1 LDSFDKNKNFNSIL
15 IFFSDLL
22 TIWYFAIQ
30 FNLKQ
35 LFMTRLLTRFG
46 LFCAV
51 AFTAISAMAQ
61 NAGTIAGTVK
71 NATTGETVAAVSVTV
86 KGTSVGTYTD
96 DKGTFRLNVS
106 QKAPYTL
113 VFSSVGFENQEQVV
127 SAGTSKVDVSLKQAF
142 TLGTEVVVA
151 ASRVAERILES
162 PVTIERVSNAT
173 IKNAPVSNYYDLLGT
188 LKGVDVN
195 IASLTF
201 KSISTRGFN
210 GSGNSRLNQFVDGMD
225 NQAPGL
231 NFSVASIIGL
241 TELDVDNIE
250 LLPGASSALYGQG
263 GMNGTVLINSKSPFK
278 YQGLSFQIKQGMNH
292 VDNKQRPLAPFKDWT
307 VRYAKKIGDRFAYKF
322 SMQYTEADD
331 WRANSN
337 QNYSRT
343 TGSPNGQTI
352 AGTRLSDPNYDGVN
366 FYGDET
372 SANLADVGAGVRSLV
387 RASLISSL
395 GQAAGAATFDNLYN
409 AAAAYPTL
417 AAYQTFLTG
426 AGGAALG
433 ANAAFLWGDRRGY
446 FNNVNVSRTGYAEQ
460 DVVDPTALNIKFQG
474 SLHYKINDNVE
485 ASFAAYNGS
494 GNTVYTG
501 SDRYSIKDFS
511 MGQYKLELKS
521 RNWYVRA
528 YTTLENSGASFNST
542 IAARYFNEKWKD
554 SRTSWFPT
562 YAATYSTILSSGASE
577 QAAHA
582 GARANAD
589 VGRPTGYLG
598 NNPMFQ
604 SLVSTPISQ
613 GGAMFLER
621 TSMRAAEGQ
630 YNLTEALGL
639 AKYDADLLV
648 GASARQ
654 FILNSQGTLF
664 ADTAGNININES
676 GAYAQLSKRFFG
688 DLLKFSVSGRYDKNE
703 NFKGRFTPRASMVVK
718 LKEDHNLRVS
728 YQTAYRFPTTQ
739 NQWINLLV
747 GGGTRLMGGLP
758 QLRKFYNFDTNPA
771 YTLASVTAF
780 GASALAGAPNPA
792 LLKVQTFSEFKP
804 ESMNSFEVGYKGL
817 VAKKLLIDF
826 YYYFGQYENFISG
839 VTVLQSNNPAAPKVT
854 DVLSSSTR
862 IAYSISTNSTQK
874 VKTSG
879 WGLSLDYLLPANF
892 SVSSS
897 IYGDQ
902 IGDLEAGFVSYF
914 NTPKMRTNVSL
925 NNSGFAFKNRLG
937 FSAIYRYQDS
947 FTYEGTFGVG
957 RVSSFNTL
965 DAVLTYKLPSMKS
978 LMKLGGTNIMNT
990 YYNTAHGSPQIG
1002 GLYYVSFAYNVF

>member
-1 LDSFDKNKNFNSIL
+1 
-15 IFFSDLL
+15 
-22 TIWYFAIQ
+22 
-30 FNLKQ
+30 
-35 LFMTRLLTRFG
+35 MTRLLTRFG

-71 NATTGETVAAVSVTV
+71 NATTGETVAAVTVTV

-278 YQGLSFQIKQGMNH
+278 YQGLSFQVKQGINH
-292 VDNKQRPLAPFKDWT
+292 VDNKQRPLAPYKDWT

-322 SMQYTEADD
+322 SMQFTEADD
-331 WRANSN
+331 WRANSA

-352 AGTRLSDPNYDGVN
+352 AGTRLTDPNYDGVN

-372 SANLADVGAGVRSLV
+372 TSNLAGVGTAVKNGVLASLVGAYGTAV
-387 RASLISSL
+387 
-395 GQAAGAATFDNLYN
+395 GTATFNNLYN

-433 ANAAFLWGDRRGY
+433 ANAAFLWGDKRGY
-446 FNNVNVSRTGYAEQ
+446 FNNMNVSRTGYAEQ
-460 DVVDPTALNIKFQG
+460 DVVDPTALNVKFQG
-474 SLHYKINDNVE
+474 SIHYKINDNVE
-485 ASFAAYNGS
+485 ASFSAYNGS

-542 IAARYFNEKWKD
+542 IAARYFNEQWKP
-554 SRTSWFPT
+554 STTWYPT
-562 YAATYSTILSSGASE
+562 YAATYSTLLSNGVSDL
-577 QAAHA
+577 AAHA
-582 GARANAD
+582 GARAQAD
-589 VGRPTGYLG
+589 IGRPTGYLG
-598 NNPMFQ
+598 NNAMFQ
-604 SLVSTPISQ
+604 ALVSTPISK

-630 YNLTEALGL
+630 YNLTEAFGL
-639 AKYDADLLV
+639 AKHNADLLV
-648 GASARQ
+648 GASTRQ

-664 ADTAGNININES
+664 ADTAGKININET

-728 YQTAYRFPTTQ
+728 FQTAYRFPTTQ

-771 YTLASVTAF
+771 YTLASVNAF
-780 GASALAGAPNPA
+780 GASALANAPNPA
-792 LLKVQTFSEFKP
+792 LLKVQSFSEFKP

-839 VTVLQSNNPAAPKVT
+839 VTVLQSRNAAAPSPG
-854 DVLSSSTR
+854 DVLDASKR
-862 IAYSISTNSTQK
+862 VAYSISTNSTQK

-947 FTYEGTFGVG
+947 FTYEGTFGIG

-965 DAVLTYKLPSMKS
+965 DAVLTYKLPTMKS
-978 LMKLGGTNIMNT
+978 LLKLGGTNIMNT

>member
-1 LDSFDKNKNFNSIL
+1 
-15 IFFSDLL
+15 
-22 TIWYFAIQ
+22 
-30 FNLKQ
+30 
-35 LFMTRLLTRFG
+35 MTRLLTRFS

-61 NAGTIAGTVK
+61 NAGTITGTVK
-71 NATTGETVAAVSVTV
+71 NGTSGETIAAVSVTV
-86 KGTSVGTYTD
+86 KGSSVGTYTD
-96 DKGTFRLNVS
+96 DKGNFKLNVT

-113 VFSSVGFENQEQVV
+113 VFSSVGFEGQEQVV
-127 SAGTSKVDVSLKQAF
+127 NAGTSTVDVSLKQAF

-162 PVTIERVSNAT
+162 PVTIERISNAT
-173 IKNAPVSNYYDLLGT
+173 IKTAPVANYYDLLGT

-263 GMNGTVLINSKSPFK
+263 GMNGTVLINSKNPFK
-278 YQGLSFQIKQGMNH
+278 YQGLSFQIKQGINH
-292 VDNKQRPLAPFKDWT
+292 IDNKQRPLAPYKDWT

-331 WRANSN
+331 WRANSD

-343 TGSPNGQTI
+343 TGSQLGQTI
-352 AGTRLSDPNYDGVN
+352 PGNRASDPNYDGVN

-372 SANLADVGAGVRSLV
+372 TSNLAGVGTAVKSGVLASLVGAFGT
-387 RASLISSL
+387 
-395 GQAAGAATFDNLYN
+395 AAGTATFNSLYN
-409 AAAAYPTL
+409 AALSFPTL
-417 AAYQTFLTG
+417 ASYQAFLTG

-460 DVVDPTALNIKFQG
+460 DVVDPTALNVKFQG
-474 SLHYKINDNVE
+474 SLHYKITDDIE

-542 IAARYFNEKWKD
+542 IAARYFNEAWKP
-554 SRTSWFPT
+554 STTWYPT
-562 YAATYSTILSSGASE
+562 YAATYSTLLSTGMNQ

-598 NNPMFQ
+598 NNAMFQ

-630 YNLTEALGL
+630 YNLTEAFGL
-639 AKYDADLLV
+639 AKYNADLLV
-648 GASARQ
+648 GGSTRQ

-664 ADTAGNININES
+664 ADTAGNIKINES
-676 GAYAQLSKRFFG
+676 GAYAQLSKRFLD
-688 DLLKFSVSGRYDKNE
+688 DLFKISFSGRYDKNE
-703 NFKGRFTPRASMVVK
+703 NFQGRFTPRASLVVK
-718 LKEDHNLRVS
+718 LEEDHNLRIS

-758 QLRKFYNFDTNPA
+758 QLRNFYKFNTNPA
-771 YTLASVTAF
+771 YSLASVNAF
-780 GASALAGAPNPA
+780 GASALAGAPNPG
-792 LLKVQTFSEFKP
+792 LLKVQAFPEFKP
-804 ESMNSFEVGYKGL
+804 ESMTSFEVGYKGL

-826 YYYFGQYENFISG
+826 YYYFGAYENFISG
-839 VTVLQSNNPAAPKVT
+839 VTVLQSRNSAAPSPL
-854 DVLSSSTR
+854 DVLDANKR
-862 IAYSISTNSTQK
+862 IAYSISTNATQK
-874 VKTSG
+874 VKSSG
-879 WGLSLDYLLPANF
+879 WGLSLDYILPANF
-892 SVSSS
+892 TVNGS
-897 IYGDQ
+897 IYGDK
-902 IGDLEAGFVSYF
+902 IGGLEEGFIAYF
-914 NTPKMRTNVSL
+914 NTPQMRANVGL
-925 NNSGFAFKNRLG
+925 NNSGFALKNRLG
-937 FSAIYRYQDS
+937 FSAIYRYQDG

-957 RVSSFNTL
+957 QVSSFNTL
-965 DAVLTYKLPSMKS
+965 DAVLTYKLPAIKS
-978 LMKLGGTNIMNT
+978 LIKMGGTNIMNT
-990 YYNTAHGSPQIG
+990 YYNTAHGSPAIG